1 MRPIGVFDSGVGG
14 LTVVRALKRQ
24 LPQVPILYLGD
35 TARLPYGTKSPATVV
50 RYSERN
56 IAFLLDNDVRAIVV
70 ACNTASALALPK
82 LSLRVPAWGVIRPGA
97 AYAAARAKRH
107 IGVIGTEA
115 TIASTAYE
123 EAISRLRPEL
133 KVSSLPCPLFV
144 PLVEEGWQNDPIAE
158 QVARRYLEPLLATD
172 IDTLLLGCTHYPL
185 LGSVLA
191 KVAGEAV
198 TLVDSAEAT
207 AACVASALDLDR
219 AEEEQD
225 MHADRYFV
233 TDAGE
238 RFQRIAREILGDEPI
253 HLDLVD
259 IA

>member
-1 MRPIGVFDSGVGG
+1 MQPIGVFDSGVGG
-14 LTVVRALKRQ
+14 LTVVRALKRRI
-24 LPQVPILYLGD
+24 PHVPILYLGD

-56 IAFLLDNDVRAIVV
+56 IAFLLENDVRAIIV

-82 LSLRVPAWGVIRPGA
+82 LSLTVPAWGVIEPGA
-97 AYAAARAKRH
+97 AQAAMRAKRH

-115 TIASTAYE
+115 TIASAAYE
-123 EAISRLRPEL
+123 EAISRLRPDL
-133 KVSSLPCPLFV
+133 AVSSLPCPLFV

-158 QVARRYLEPLLATD
+158 QVARRYLEPLLAAE

-185 LGSVLA
+185 LGTVLA
-191 KVAGEAV
+191 KVAGDAV
-198 TLVDSAEAT
+198 ALIDSAEAT
-207 AACVASALDLDR
+207 AARVASELELER
-219 AEEEQD
+219 AKEGENAD
-225 MHADRYFV
+225 ADRYFV

-238 RFQRIAREILGDEPI
+238 RFQRIAREILGNEPI
-253 HLDLVD
+253 RLDLVD